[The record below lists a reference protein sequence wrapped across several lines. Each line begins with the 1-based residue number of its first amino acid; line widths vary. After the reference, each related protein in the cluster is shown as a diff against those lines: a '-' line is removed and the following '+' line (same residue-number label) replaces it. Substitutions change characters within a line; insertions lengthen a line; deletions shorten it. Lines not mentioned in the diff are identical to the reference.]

1 MIKKLSELYIRER
14 NTITV
19 IVVIVLALL
28 CVGRRLGG
36 WASTPG
42 PPYQCDYKGSCP
54 FDMPYLLLLELE
66 GSSFSCNYPHC
77 LYLGSGVRTPQY
89 SLSTLWRTTAA
100 LPRCVANIHA
110 LPVKVGSCIR
120 AGLSLSSRSIA
131 FYFLTQVSCHLVLQ
145 SSVTLPWDSCLG
157 YVMMIHYHIE
167 HILTLLTCHNYWEDS
182 ITQESRQGQGSQ
194 APPVAMPVPWW
205 LGNLL
210 HIQSDLWTYF
220 YTFFPIVWTLQKN
233 CCLYLRFS

>member
-1 MIKKLSELYIRER
+1 MCVL
-14 NTITV
+14 TV
-19 IVVIVLALL
+19 
-28 CVGRRLGG
+28 
-36 WASTPG
+36 
-42 PPYQCDYKGSCP
+42 
-54 FDMPYLLLLELE
+54 
-66 GSSFSCNYPHC
+66 
-77 LYLGSGVRTPQY
+77 Y

-100 LPRCVANIHA
+100 LPRCVTSIHV
-110 LPVKVGSCIR
+110 LRVKVDHVSEQGSL
-120 AGLSLSSRSIA
+120 LSVHC
-131 FYFLTQVSCHLVLQ
+131 FYFLTQVSCHLMQ
-145 SSVTLPWDSCLG
+145 QFSVTLPWDSCLG
-157 YVMMIHYHIE
+157 YVMMVHYHIE
-167 HILTLLTCHNYWEDS
+167 HMLTLLTCHNYWEDS